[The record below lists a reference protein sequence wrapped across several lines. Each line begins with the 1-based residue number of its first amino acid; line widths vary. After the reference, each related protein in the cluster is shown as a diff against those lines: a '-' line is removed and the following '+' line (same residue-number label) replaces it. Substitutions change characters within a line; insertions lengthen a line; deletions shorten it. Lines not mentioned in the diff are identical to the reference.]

1 VIGTSA
7 KNGDGIDKVF
17 QDMLS
22 RMNKGKAEFFNQ
34 NKRERGATISLNK
47 GNVKT
52 GATTDKGAKGAKA
65 NGGAKKKKCC

>member
-1 VIGTSA
+1 MIGTSA

-22 RMNKGKAEFFNQ
+22 RMSKGKAEFFNQ

-47 GNVKT
+47 GNV
-52 GATTDKGAKGAKA
+52 
-65 NGGAKKKKCC
+65 